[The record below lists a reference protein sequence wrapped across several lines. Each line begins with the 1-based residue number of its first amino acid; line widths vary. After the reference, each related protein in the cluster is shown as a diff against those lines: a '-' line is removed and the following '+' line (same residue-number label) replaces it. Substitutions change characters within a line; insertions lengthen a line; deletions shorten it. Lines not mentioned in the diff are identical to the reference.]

1 MGVGEGSTLNIMDV
15 RYDRKL
21 FSIRS
26 AYNEPINSIH
36 FMDNAEKN
44 ILFSNKKQIKITDG
58 NGKFFTSIEPDQS
71 ISMLSMEL
79 TTGLESLTIPETSN
93 TTLSLPIYA
102 YLLLQTKY
110 IEFLSNKASSL
121 FLSTLI
127 HSSTLSTSMIN
138 LMCWLAEETSWK
150 FGILGTE
157 KESAKL
163 QHLLQ

>member
-1 MGVGEGSTLNIMDV
+1 VI
-15 RYDRKL
+15 
-21 FSIRS
+21 
-26 AYNEPINSIH
+26 
-36 FMDNAEKN
+36 
-44 ILFSNKKQIKITDG
+44 
-58 NGKFFTSIEPDQS
+58 DQS

-79 TTGLESLTIPETSN
+79 TTGLESLTIPEISN